1 MNNKTSD
8 KERISLKDIIKA
20 KSELPYEFIP
30 VDPEKNNIT
39 EINYYNE
46 NSEDLYTG
54 ECDCSMYVLNSL
66 LVGNKHSAIDDDI
79 TKIEALKVDNQILIS
94 PHSLKGM
101 ISSFIA
107 QLLQIPIKRLN
118 DRKFLFRPN
127 VSYKEGF
134 LKTVPAIITN
144 VIKNNDTKIIE
155 LCALKEPYVYVWDKD
170 KEIPLHIEKNI
181 DDWIEKHSFL
191 KNCTAVS
198 SSIRNR
204 KGTLCN
210 IPDKKIHIEFTEYTD
225 GLDGAGSFAELF
237 NKKNNH
243 RIKHHN
249 VFGHGGM
256 AQDQK
261 YILDNSKLVEY
272 DNTINVLASDHFQ
285 DHPLKPS
292 DKISK
297 NISKLNSKSF
307 KINDI
312 IFLEVDQNR
321 KVYTFGRTFY
331 YPWAYQYSIKE
342 SPNYSPIEPCEF
354 KQTDNNKINLGFLRN
369 LFGYTL
375 QKDELKIIE
384 DKLGKQQREH
394 IEKEFNSKAGK
405 VHFNFATYI
414 GGGEVKK
421 DTVYLAGTPKA
432 SSYEFYLKQDDE
444 ALYDES
450 KSEHLILNTWGD
462 PAHPELGK
470 PLLSGRKVYKRTI
483 NLMNLGIK
491 REEKSE
497 SDDWVCY
504 KEDKAPSYPMFKFK
518 CRFNNL
524 TKTELFILMFALHLN
539 ETSFDIEKKIRYYV
553 NKIRCHQMG
562 FGKNFGRG
570 AIKITVDNIRLYT
583 YKDDMLQTQV
593 IEAKED
599 ESMEEYLKNNNV
611 LQENLILRDKKYK
624 YPGELGDAK
633 TWHSAIRKKVL
644 DNRRSY
650 KEKWMNIMFETIGK
664 RDLMGIFLNHTYG
677 TKYRVQIK
685 DEELKNFDY
694 LKPIYDVSYS
704 NEPNYNTNKNDDLIG
719 YTCPM
724 LFKSLRFMID
734 HKINMIDH
742 LILIATNRK
751 NIENKLEAIEKILED
766 EENINTELI
775 DYLQNGIIKYIKTD
789 NTAETADVIKNII
802 TQKKPDF
809 LNISIN
815 KVTVLELGTYGY
827 FNSIIEFDLK
837 NMPTLDLISRADI
850 NKLDFFE
857 YELYFG
863 LQDMFKTFE
872 NANIYLATF
881 AGGMPLMQRALDNI
895 LNSVVCQK
903 KLYPIFNSEY
913 LAYQIEHK
921 PQGEIL
927 SLFRKMNQAVVRM
940 DWDNVKLF
948 YNEIKSKHPAYI
960 SNDSTNQI
968 DELLKKVDEF
978 IRSKEKWF
986 SHFFFLIMKSLYEQ
1000 NYNDVAVWLKC
1011 LEEAILN
1018 KIFSNNVGVLWDAY
1032 KIYDPNNKSKQ
1043 IDEFKNCIRRFKYVS
1058 WNNEQ
1063 GETIYCEAYL
1073 NKILDKLQKPE
1084 NCNDKLSPDKV
1095 KTTFS
1100 SYFDCFPPVHTDK
1113 NDKRKALDKI
1123 RNARNNLIHQGIPVC
1138 NDKSFINMIL
1148 NFLNIEKEKLDKAI
1162 NAYNEMNFEQ
1172 IKKFEKSV
1180 LENSFF
1186 AKLTPYA
1193 KSETKEQ
1200 VNIMSVREFCDKFF
1214 QILHL

>member
-524 TKTELFILMFALHLN
+524 TKTEFFILMFALHLN

-650 KEKWMNIMFETIGK
+650 KEK
-664 RDLMGIFLNHTYG
+664 
-677 TKYRVQIK
+677 
-685 DEELKNFDY
+685 
-694 LKPIYDVSYS
+694 
-704 NEPNYNTNKNDDLIG
+704 
-719 YTCPM
+719 
-724 LFKSLRFMID
+724 
-734 HKINMIDH
+734 
-742 LILIATNRK
+742 
-751 NIENKLEAIEKILED
+751 
-766 EENINTELI
+766 
-775 DYLQNGIIKYIKTD
+775 
-789 NTAETADVIKNII
+789 
-802 TQKKPDF
+802 
-809 LNISIN
+809 
-815 KVTVLELGTYGY
+815 
-827 FNSIIEFDLK
+827 
-837 NMPTLDLISRADI
+837 
-850 NKLDFFE
+850 
-857 YELYFG
+857 
-863 LQDMFKTFE
+863 
-872 NANIYLATF
+872 
-881 AGGMPLMQRALDNI
+881 
-895 LNSVVCQK
+895 
-903 KLYPIFNSEY
+903 
-913 LAYQIEHK
+913 
-921 PQGEIL
+921 
-927 SLFRKMNQAVVRM
+927 
-940 DWDNVKLF
+940 
-948 YNEIKSKHPAYI
+948 
-960 SNDSTNQI
+960 
-968 DELLKKVDEF
+968 
-978 IRSKEKWF
+978 
-986 SHFFFLIMKSLYEQ
+986 
-1000 NYNDVAVWLKC
+1000 
-1011 LEEAILN
+1011 
-1018 KIFSNNVGVLWDAY
+1018 
-1032 KIYDPNNKSKQ
+1032 
-1043 IDEFKNCIRRFKYVS
+1043 
-1058 WNNEQ
+1058 
-1063 GETIYCEAYL
+1063 
-1073 NKILDKLQKPE
+1073 
-1084 NCNDKLSPDKV
+1084 
-1095 KTTFS
+1095 
-1100 SYFDCFPPVHTDK
+1100 
-1113 NDKRKALDKI
+1113 
-1123 RNARNNLIHQGIPVC
+1123 
-1138 NDKSFINMIL
+1138 
-1148 NFLNIEKEKLDKAI
+1148 
-1162 NAYNEMNFEQ
+1162 
-1172 IKKFEKSV
+1172 
-1180 LENSFF
+1180 
-1186 AKLTPYA
+1186 
-1193 KSETKEQ
+1193 
-1200 VNIMSVREFCDKFF
+1200 
-1214 QILHL
+1214 